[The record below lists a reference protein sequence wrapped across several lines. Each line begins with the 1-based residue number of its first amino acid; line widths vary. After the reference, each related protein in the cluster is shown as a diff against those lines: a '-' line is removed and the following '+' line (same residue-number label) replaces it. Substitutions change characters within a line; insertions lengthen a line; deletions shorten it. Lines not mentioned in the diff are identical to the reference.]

1 MNRESRDQTLY
12 DAIAAKYMRKDLV
25 PSSAMARKSQL
36 FAAIKPVLQKR
47 GNLGTIV
54 DIGCGIGAPGVFL
67 NGRYAHYIGLDQSA
81 EMIEA
86 GKQFNQDLENVTLI
100 ADNVKASSV
109 PDNTADLILV
119 VGALHHMTGLDDVMQ
134 SMVRMA
140 KPGADFVIIE
150 PQNGNPL
157 IQFMRW
163 IRTKI
168 DATYSEEQIFFSEQE
183 LLDLLQRH
191 GVKQLNIAYH
201 GFLATPFAQV
211 IINPQII
218 SVPLSRFAIWIDS
231 WLNHHLRG
239 PLRKL
244 SFNIVLTGTFN
255 K

>member
-1 MNRESRDQTLY
+1 MNRESRDKILY
-12 DAIAAKYMRKDLV
+12 DAIAEKYMRKDMV
-25 PSSAMARKSQL
+25 PSSALARRSQLLAAMQPVLSKRKS
-36 FAAIKPVLQKR
+36 V
-47 GNLGTIV
+47 GTIV

-67 NGRYAHYIGLDQSA
+67 DGRYTHYIGLDQSA

-86 GKQFNQDLENVTLI
+86 GNLFNQTQEHVTLI

-163 IRTKI
+163 VRTKI
-168 DATYSEEQIFFSEQE
+168 DAGYSEEQIFFSEQA
-183 LLDLLQRH
+183 LLDLCQRH
-191 GVKQLNIAYH
+191 GFQNINVAYH

-211 IINPQII
+211 IIKPQAI

-244 SFNIVLTGTFN
+244 SFNIVLTGIF
-255 K
+255 KK